1 MSGKALPDL
10 GSLIQNKGAPRPS
23 DIPQRGGGASTPVAD
38 SPPAQAPAAEHATS
52 TPAPASASTK
62 TPAQAQ
68 PPVAKRPAASAEP
81 RTKSLTLRLSESQY
95 QRLRRF
101 AFDRGASHQDV
112 IEVALM
118 EHLDKEG
125 G

>member
-1 MSGKALPDL
+1 MSAKQTPDL
-10 GSLIQNKGAPRPS
+10 GDLIQTKGAPRPS
-23 DIPQRGGGASTPVAD
+23 DIPQRGGGASTPALAD
-38 SPPAQAPAAEHATS
+38 TPTPTPAVDQSAPAPAA
-52 TPAPASASTK
+52 ASASAENQ
-62 TPAQAQ
+62 PSAQ
-68 PPVAKRPAASAEP
+68 PSTAKRTANAAEP

-112 IEVALM
+112 IEAALM

-125 G
+125 A

>member
-1 MSGKALPDL
+1 MSPKQTPDL
-10 GSLIQNKGAPRPS
+10 GDLIQSKGAPRPS
-23 DIPQRGGGASTPVAD
+23 DIPQRGGAASTPVVD
-38 SPPAQAPAAEHATS
+38 TTVS
-52 TPAPASASTK
+52 TPAVDQTAPAPTSPSAEIHA
-62 TPAQAQ
+62 PAQ
-68 PPVAKRPAASAEP
+68 PTTAKRAAAAAEP

-112 IEVALM
+112 IEAALM

-125 G
+125 A